1 MERRIVSQLISSLD
15 TLKLTE
21 GGQSVLV
28 IGATTRPDV
37 LDPALRRVGR
47 FDHEI
52 AIGIPTRKDRKDIL
66 TIICEGLSVEPK
78 CDFDK
83 IAELT
88 PGYVGADLL
97 ALVSRA
103 ATIAVKRKYVLL
115 YYLRNCSYI
124 RSYFQMFR
132 TNACIST

>member
-1 MERRIVSQLISSLD
+1 MAQRDMERRIVSQLISSLD
-15 TLKLTE
+15 NLKLTE

-52 AIGIPTRKDRKDIL
+52 SIGIPTRKDRKDIL

-103 ATIAVKRKYVLL
+103 ATIAVKRK
-115 YYLRNCSYI
+115 
-124 RSYFQMFR
+124 
-132 TNACIST
+132 